1 MKKLILAS
9 FLAMSSM
16 AGLID
21 LKDGFNG
28 QSKRHFLKTIKN
40 GDSVRVNF
48 ARPQYIESILISA
61 TGKQRAYSFGK
72 VFADGEEIATLG
84 VPGRDPI
91 YPIIVRGRVSQITV
105 FATEGSKF
113 KIDNFKIYTANSSY
127 SSYSSRPYSQRS
139 EYGISE
145 WGEEVLAIMFELDRL
160 FDLSVSREKE
170 QFSNLKKTAMRLAAS
185 EKVREV
191 RSFKTYKKAKQLA
204 TIIQELD
211 QLLLDRDIF
220 IFNFH
225 ADRLLIDLLTIKE
238 DIVEEYDFEMES
250 L

>member
-48 ARPQYIESILISA
+48 ARPQYVESILISA

-127 SSYSSRPYSQRS
+127 SSYSARPYSQRA

-170 QFSNLKKTAMRLAAS
+170 QFTNLKKTAMRLAAS

-191 RSFKTYKKAKQLA
+191 RSFKTYKKAKQLG

-220 IFNFH
+220 IFNFQ